1 MKRYTDKSSAQQQL
15 VTVKAARQALR
26 RHAKPEKAKIHQWF
40 FKTGKGEYAEGDR
53 FIGVTVPQIRKI
65 VKQFQTLGL
74 QDILLLLASK
84 IHEDRLMALLI
95 LVHQFKRGD
104 ATTQKHIVNAYL
116 GNLKYVNNWDL
127 VDSSAPYILGA
138 YLHDKNRAVLYKL
151 AKSTRLWDRRVA
163 IIATFRFIK
172 HGDLK
177 DTLQLAT
184 RLLTDP
190 EDLMHKAVGWMLREV
205 GKKDQTM
212 LEKFLKAHNKNMP
225 RTMLRYAIE
234 RFPEKKRQK
243 YLKATLKTS

>member
-1 MKRYTDKSSAQQQL
+1 MKRRTANQTVKQGS

-26 RHAKPEKAKIHQWF
+26 RYATPEKAKIHQWF

-65 VKQFQTLGL
+65 VKQFQTLML
-74 QDILLLLASK
+74 QDVLTLLVSI
-84 IHEDRLMALLI
+84 IHEDRLLALLI
-95 LVHQFKRGD
+95 LVSQFKRGD
-104 ATTQKHIVNAYL
+104 ASTQKHIVDAYL
-116 GNLKYVNNWDL
+116 ANLEYVNNWDL

-138 YLHDKNRAVLYKL
+138 YLHDKKRAVLYKL
-151 AKSTRLWDRRVA
+151 ATSTRLWDRRVA
-163 IIATFRFIK
+163 IIATFHFIK
-172 HGDLK
+172 YGDLK

-184 RLLTDP
+184 RLLRDS

-205 GKKDQTM
+205 GKRDQNM

-234 RFPEKKRQK
+234 RFPEEKRQE
-243 YLKATLKTS
+243 YLKGKPTAS